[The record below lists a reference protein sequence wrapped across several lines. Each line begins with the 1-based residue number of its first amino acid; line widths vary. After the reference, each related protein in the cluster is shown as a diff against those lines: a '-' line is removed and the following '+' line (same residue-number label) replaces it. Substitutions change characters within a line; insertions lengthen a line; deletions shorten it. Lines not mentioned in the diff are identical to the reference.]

1 MIVSYNWLK
10 ELVKLNVSAEKLAE
24 EMSLYSVEVE
34 SFKKLIDATNL
45 VVGLVTSKK
54 KHENSDHLNVCM
66 VNFGDYE
73 LQIVCGA
80 PNVEVGQKVIVALPD
95 AVLPGGIIKKSTIRG
110 IESNGMICSLQELGL
125 ESKYIPSEYAHGIYV
140 LKDDAKVGSNA
151 LEYLCLDDYAIELG
165 LTPNRMDLL
174 SMLGVANDVKAM
186 YHSECIPLKY
196 EFHEIDKLTSD
207 QIQVTLNTKNCYS
220 YYARVIEDVT
230 IKESPNFIK
239 ARLIASGI
247 RPINNVVDITNY
259 VLSFLVNHFIRL
271 IKINLVIILLLE
283 EQKME
288 KKQLLLMVLKER
300 LTIVILSLQMGK
312 NQYVLRALWDLK
324 IRRLPL

>member
-1 MIVSYNWLK
+1 
-10 ELVKLNVSAEKLAE
+10 
-24 EMSLYSVEVE
+24 
-34 SFKKLIDATNL
+34 
-45 VVGLVTSKK
+45 
-54 KHENSDHLNVCM
+54 
-66 VNFGDYE
+66 
-73 LQIVCGA
+73 
-80 PNVEVGQKVIVALPD
+80 
-95 AVLPGGIIKKSTIRG
+95 
-110 IESNGMICSLQELGL
+110 MICSLQELGL

-259 VLSFLVNHFIRL
+259 VLMLFGQPLHSFDKDKLGHNIVVRRA
-271 IKINLVIILLLE
+271 KDGE
-283 EQKME
+283 
-288 KKQLLLMVLKER
+288 KQLLLMVLKER
-300 LTIVILSLQMGK
+300 LTIVILSLQMEKTSMYCGRHGISK
-312 NQYVLRALWDLK
+312 YGGYPFNKKYCFR
-324 IRRLPL
+324 ISSF

>member
-1 MIVSYNWLK
+1 
-10 ELVKLNVSAEKLAE
+10 
-24 EMSLYSVEVE
+24 
-34 SFKKLIDATNL
+34 
-45 VVGLVTSKK
+45 
-54 KHENSDHLNVCM
+54 M

-207 QIQVTLNTKNCYS
+207 QIQVTLNTK
-220 YYARVIEDVT
+220 
-230 IKESPNFIK
+230 
-239 ARLIASGI
+239 
-247 RPINNVVDITNY
+247 
-259 VLSFLVNHFIRL
+259 
-271 IKINLVIILLLE
+271 
-283 EQKME
+283 
-288 KKQLLLMVLKER
+288 
-300 LTIVILSLQMGK
+300 IVIHIMLEL
-312 NQYVLRALWDLK
+312 LK
-324 IRRLPL
+324 M